1 MEAKT
6 KTKIIDI
13 YSGGILDGN
22 IKEWCINTYI
32 MLNSYNMEYNDDMF
46 PTEIRHS
53 YGFENKNIDVYEL
66 ARKQDEE
73 DYIKCFYTY
82 KGNVSSNDFDEKIQ
96 SIMAKKMEQ

>member
-46 PTEIRHS
+46 PTENRH
-53 YGFENKNIDVYEL
+53 VYEL